1 MSKIIRGAKGRASS
15 RQPERAEDT
24 LNSKEFATV
33 QDLVSEGE
41 IEGFAT
47 PSLRGIAR
55 NNANYNN
62 ACLTDIFLNDSAV
75 LNINT
80 TLSDSEF
87 ADKLDNLEESD
98 FSFQDV
104 TFVPRFGE
112 ENQTDVK
119 NVENAVF
126 EKISTAVSPTHSN
139 PISKATGGTNSG
151 PSLSPNL
158 STGKDGLEITIT
170 FDALQEFKDNG
181 DIEGAEVQLK
191 IFLQVDNGLFVEKI
205 DDTIKGRSADP
216 YSKEYRIN
224 LPNTYSQARV
234 KVTRETDDRDPD
246 VFQDTFAVV
255 RMEEIVDGSQSY
267 PNCAYS
273 TLRLSSQQFRS
284 IPERAFRI
292 RGIKVR
298 IPGAGANNSGT
309 PSVVRNQA
317 DADALQLG
325 TVSSF
330 GFIHYPDGYIFNG
343 TMGAAQWCSDPAM
356 VLLDVMTNHRYG
368 LGDQIAPNFDPDNP
382 SDVDLFENIDLYSY
396 FNASHYA
403 SALIEPPGQAKEPRF
418 SCNVSIQGSGEAFS
432 VINELAGVMRAF
444 PVWQSGELTLSQDRE
459 TDASFL
465 FSLSNVGEEGF
476 SYSGSSLRQRHSVVS
491 VGYFNM
497 DSREIDYEVVED
509 DVAIEKFGR
518 VIKRIKA
525 FACTS
530 RTQAR
535 RLGKAV
541 LFSEQQESEVVTFT
555 TSIDAGGIVRPGSVI
570 KISDP
575 VRSGV
580 RRSGRIKT
588 ATTTAITVD
597 NIKDL
602 SGFAGSNPRCFV
614 MLPSG
619 IVEDK
624 PFTISGNVINL
635 GSALTEEPNDNSIWM
650 LTSESQFDGQPGAVD
665 AQTFRVINIE
675 EKDDVNYTITALTYV
690 DGKYANIEQDEAL
703 TPRTISLLNV
713 PKAPPTGL
721 GAVEKIVVINNLAV
735 SKIIVSWEVRTG
747 VSQYL
752 VQYRFNNTN
761 WVSETVFRP
770 DIEILNSQAGT
781 YEIKVFSY
789 NAAFTLS
796 TTSTNITFNAKGKSE
811 IPGPVRN
818 LSYEPIDSKDVRLR
832 WDLSTDPDVIHG
844 GRVYVRHSTQ
854 TDGQGTFQNSV
865 DLIKAIPG
873 NSTSVTVPLLEG
885 EYILKFQDDGGRFST
900 EETSVIV
907 DLPDLID
914 SKIVMNDR
922 EDTDLPNS
930 FAGNKRNTV
939 KNAGGLE
946 LEDVTVVKSGTY
958 SQVGKIITCTI
969 TNHGIQ
975 VGEFLKFNFSGGEAE
990 DLDYTVASVQN
1001 ANTLTVVADRS
1012 VNTSG
1017 SVSIDRGLRG
1027 FYDFAVTLDLGAIF
1041 SVNFRRIIKAFGF
1054 GVGGQLI
1061 NGLYT
1066 QSGTIVTI
1074 TALDSSGSATAHG
1087 RSAGDYVNFTPSSG
1101 STSGVYKV
1109 ISNNL
1114 TTTSFQIEAVPSATV
1129 SSATACIFNFVNTI
1143 DTLIPA
1149 GSFWNNYATDGNF
1162 DGPAIDDVSAF
1173 LSVSIT
1179 QDDPGTG
1186 SPIYSNYQTFANGTY
1201 KGRGFKFRCTLESG
1215 SAANNVNVQ
1224 ELGVIAEFESRTERS
1239 HLNSSNESVTTPID
1253 SGTSVN
1259 GVDVTFANPF
1269 FTGTTALG
1277 NANTLLPSIG
1287 ITIANAASGEY
1298 FVIKQ
1303 DSNGNFLNAAGA
1315 NINGKGFNLIIKNS
1329 NNQPVNKKFTFQAV
1343 GYGKGV

>member
-15 RQPERAEDT
+15 RTPQRAEDT

-33 QDLVSEGE
+33 QDLLSEGE

-47 PSLRGIAR
+47 PSKRGITR
-55 NNANYNN
+55 NDANYNN
-62 ACLTDIFLNDSAV
+62 ACLTDIFLNDAAV
-75 LNINT
+75 LNIDENLSNSDFNT
-80 TLSDSEF
+80 KLS
-87 ADKLDNLEESD
+87 NLEDSD

-104 TFVPRFGE
+104 TFIPRFGE
-112 ENQTDVK
+112 DNQKDVK
-119 NVENAVF
+119 NLENAVF

-139 PISKATGGTNSG
+139 PITKATGGSNAG
-151 PSLSPNL
+151 PAESPNL
-158 STGKDGLEITIT
+158 STGKDGLELTIT

-181 DIEGAEVQLK
+181 DIEGTEVKLK
-191 IFLQVDNGLFVEKI
+191 IFLQTTMPGSSPSAFIEKI
-205 DDTIKGRSADP
+205 SDTIKGRSADP
-216 YSKEYRIN
+216 YSKEYRVN
-224 LPNTYSQARV
+224 LPDGYTQAKVR
-234 KVTRETDDRDPD
+234 VTRETDDSDPD
-246 VFQDTFAVV
+246 VIQDTFSVV

-284 IPERAFRI
+284 VPERAFRI

-298 IPGAGANNSGT
+298 IPGTGANNT
-309 PSVVRNQA
+309 PA
-317 DADALQLG
+317 P
-325 TVSSF
+325 TVDSAT
-330 GFIHYPDGYIFNG
+330 GRIVYDPNYIFNG
-343 TMGAAQWCSDPAM
+343 TMGAAVWCSCPAM
-356 VLLDVMTNHRYG
+356 VLLDIITSHRYG
-368 LGDQIAPNFDPDNP
+368 LGDQVAPNFDPDNP
-382 SDVDLFENIDLYSY
+382 SDVDLYENIDLYSY

-403 SALIEPPGQAKEPRF
+403 NETVTLKDGTQEARF
-418 SCNVSIQGSGEAFS
+418 SCNVSIQGTAEAFTI
-432 VINELAGVMRAF
+432 INELAGVMRAF
-444 PVWQSGELTLSQDRE
+444 PIWQSGEISLTQDRP
-459 TDASFL
+459 TDPSYL
-465 FSLSNVGEEGF
+465 FSLANVTEAGF
-476 SYSGSSLRQRHSVVS
+476 SYSGSSLRQRHSVIS

-497 DSREIDYEVVED
+497 ESREIDYEVVKDEN
-509 DVAIEKFGR
+509 AEKKIGT

-530 RTQAR
+530 RTQAQ
-535 RLGKAV
+535 RLGLAI
-541 LFSEQQESEVVTFT
+541 LFSEQQESEVVNFT
-555 TSIDAGGIVRPGSVI
+555 TSIDAGAIIRPGSVI
-570 KISDP
+570 QINDP
-575 VRSGV
+575 VRTEV
-580 RRSGRIKT
+580 RRSGRIKA
-588 ATTTAITVD
+588 ATTSAITVD
-597 NIKDL
+597 DVKDL
-602 SGFAGSNPRCFV
+602 AGFAGTNPRCHV
-614 MLPSG
+614 ILPNG
-619 IVEDK
+619 IVDHK
-624 PFTISGNVINL
+624 PCTISGNVITL
-635 GSALTEEPNDNSIWM
+635 GSALTEAPNFNSIWL
-650 LTSESQFDGQPGAVD
+650 LTSEPQFDGQPGAVD
-665 AQTFRVINIE
+665 SQLFRVISIE
-675 EKDDVNYTITALTYV
+675 ETESVNYTITALTYV
-690 DGKYANIEQDEAL
+690 PGKYENIEEGKDL
-703 TPRTISLLNV
+703 IPRTISLLNAF
-713 PKAPPTGL
+713 KEPPTGL

-747 VSQYL
+747 VNQYL

-781 YEIKVFSY
+781 YEIKVFSF
-789 NAAFTLS
+789 NAALTLS
-796 TTSTNITFNAKGKSE
+796 RTSSNITFIAKGKSE

-930 FAGNKRNTV
+930 FAGNKTNTA

-946 LEDVTVVKSGTY
+946 LADVTVVKSGTY
-958 SQVGKIITCTI
+958 SQVGKIITCTVA
-969 TNHGIQ
+969 NHGIQ
-975 VGEFLKFNFSGGEAE
+975 VGEFLKFNFTGGEAE

-1027 FYDFAVTLDLGAIF
+1027 FYDFAVTLDLGAVF

-1061 NGLYT
+1061 NATYT
-1066 QSGTIVTI
+1066 QSGSIVTI
-1074 TALDSSGSATAHG
+1074 TTSNAHG

-1114 TTTSFQIEAVPSATV
+1114 TTTSFQIEAVPSATI

-1149 GSFWNNYATDGNF
+1149 GSFWNDYATDGNF
-1162 DGPAIDDVSAF
+1162 DGPTIDDVSAF

-1179 QDDPGTG
+1179 QDDPSTG
-1186 SPIYSNYQTFANGTY
+1186 SPTYSSYQTFANGTY

-1215 SAANNVNVQ
+1215 SSANNVNVQ

-1239 HLNSSNESVTTPID
+1239 HLNSSNESVITPID

-1329 NNQPVNKKFTFQAV
+1329 SNQPVNKKFTFQAV